1 MKASDGFFFRTGGK
15 PRGFTLLETLVALSV
30 LAIALV
36 VVLQLFSGGLKAGKA
51 SDDYT
56 RAVFHGREK
65 MEEILLVAPLE
76 AGIMEGY
83 CDGKY
88 RWQTEVAP
96 IELPEEEAQVLPF
109 RMMEITVRIFWSQG
123 IRDKRFELHTTKIL
137 EKEPAAT

>member
-1 MKASDGFFFRTGGK
+1 MKASDGFFFRTGKK

-65 MEEILLVAPLE
+65 MEEMLLATPLE
-76 AGIMEGY
+76 AGILEGD

-109 RMMEITVRIFWSQG
+109 RMMDITVRIFWSQG
-123 IRDKRFELHTTKIL
+123 ARDKRFELHTTKIL
-137 EKEPAAT
+137 EKEPVAT